1 MTARRIV
8 GLETEFGIQEK
19 NGSGDVVEESN
30 AVVTGYGAEGTAT
43 SRRGAIMWDYLGEDP
58 LRDARGFHMDRS
70 AADPSQLTDDPLHPA
85 PSGAGNTIA
94 RPTAA
99 QLAAPRTPNAVLR
112 NGGRLYTDHAHPEYS
127 SPETAN
133 PREAVLWDRAGEAIA
148 QEAMEIGSRHG
159 REFVL
164 YKNNVDGK
172 GAAYGSHENYL
183 VERAVSFQDIIR
195 YLTPF
200 LVTRPLICG
209 AGRVGLGQRSEMPGF
224 QISQRADYIEAEV
237 GLETTFNRPIINTR
251 DEPHADDKRYRRLH
265 VIEGDANLF
274 DVSTLL
280 KVGTTSLVLWLLEQD
295 DVPLDIEAAVL
306 RAPVP
311 AAHVVSRDLTLSEPL
326 ATTGTPLTAL
336 DVQQIY
342 HDAVADAI
350 EENGGPDWDT
360 TEILTRWQTVLDG
373 LRTDIFSVA
382 RQVEWVAKYQLLSGL
397 KERGGLGWDAP
408 KLRAVDLQW
417 HDLRPE
423 HSLVRRLDTAGR
435 VERLFTEDEVRW
447 AVANPPDST
456 RAFLRGALVDRYP
469 NEVVAGSW
477 SEMILDEGGEELT
490 RFAMPDPARFTRT
503 EIEATIAGAN
513 SAGEA
518 VHRLRH

>member
-1 MTARRIV
+1 
-8 GLETEFGIQEK
+8 
-19 NGSGDVVEESN
+19 
-30 AVVTGYGAEGTAT
+30 
-43 SRRGAIMWDYLGEDP
+43 
-58 LRDARGFHMDRS
+58 
-70 AADPSQLTDDPLHPA
+70 
-85 PSGAGNTIA
+85 
-94 RPTAA
+94 
-99 QLAAPRTPNAVLR
+99 
-112 NGGRLYTDHAHPEYS
+112 
-127 SPETAN
+127 
-133 PREAVLWDRAGEAIA
+133 
-148 QEAMEIGSRHG
+148 MEIGSRHG

-209 AGRVGLGQRSEMPGF
+209 AGRVGLGQCSEMPGF

-326 ATTGTPLTAL
+326 VTTGAPLTAL

-342 HDAVADAI
+342 HDAVAEAI

-373 LRTDIFSVA
+373 LRTDMSSVA

-490 RFAMPDPARFTRT
+490 RFAMPDPAQFTRA
-503 EIEATIAGAN
+503 EIEARIAGTN

-518 VHRLRH
+518 VHRLGH